1 MVKLLVFIDIIDFK
15 KFLINQI
22 LNLKECFQKISS
34 EWEFYVL
41 IVFLFTFLIQLTY
54 YFIFKKCIKNARKQ
68 ISAKVEK
75 YNPVSVIICAKN
87 EAENL
92 KNNLPYI
99 LEQEY
104 PDFEVIVVNDCSQDN
119 TEEVLIN
126 LMKKYKNLRYTN
138 IHEDK
143 KFTHTKKLAILV
155 GIKSAKNDILL
166 FTDADCK
173 PISKDWIKRMQSH
186 FDEKTQIVL
195 GYGGYF
201 EENSLLNK
209 YIRYDTMI
217 IALQYFSYY
226 LIGVPYMGVGRNLA
240 YRRSFFFTSKGFS
253 SHYHL
258 SSGDDDLFV
267 NENATRENTDIE
279 YHLKSHTRSIPEQT
293 FKQWIRK
300 KRRHFTTSKLYKFK
314 HKFLLSTD
322 YISKLLFYVLFVYLI
337 VSNFAVEIV
346 LSIFVLRFLLNLILM
361 KKVMRILNEK
371 NFWLLTPFFEIF
383 SLILNII
390 ILLQSRIRYKTIAW
404 K

>member
-1 MVKLLVFIDIIDFK
+1 MTKLIILNDTIEVKNFFID
-15 KFLINQI
+15 LI
-22 LNLKECFQKISS
+22 LNMKEYFQKIASD
-34 EWEFYVL
+34 WEFYIL
-41 IVFLFTFLIQLTY
+41 IIFVFVFIIQLAY
-54 YFIFKKCIKNARKQ
+54 YFVYKKFIKNARKQ
-68 ISAKVEK
+68 IFTKVEK
-75 YNPVSVIICAKN
+75 YNPVSVIICARN

-119 TEEVLIN
+119 TEEVLVN
-126 LMKKYKNLRYTN
+126 LMKKYRNLRYTN
-138 IHEDK
+138 IYEDK

-173 PISKDWIKRMQSH
+173 PVSKDWIKRMQSH
-186 FDEKTQIVL
+186 FDDKIQIVL
-195 GYGGYF
+195 GYGGYL

-226 LIGVPYMGVGRNLA
+226 LIGIPYMGVGRNLA
-240 YRRSFFFTSKGFS
+240 YRKSFFFKSKGFS
-253 SHYHL
+253 NHYHL
-258 SSGDDDLFV
+258 ISGDDDLFV
-267 NENATRENTDIE
+267 NENATKENTAIE
-279 YHLKSHTRSIPEQT
+279 YHLKSHTRSIPEQN
-293 FKQWIRK
+293 FKLWIRK
-300 KRRHFTTSKLYKFK
+300 KRRHLTTSKLYKFK
-314 HKFLLSTD
+314 HKFLLSID
-322 YISKLLFYVLFVYLI
+322 HISKLLFYLLFVYLI
-337 VSNFAVEIV
+337 TSNFALEIV
-346 LSIFVLRFLLNLILM
+346 LSIFVLRFSLNLMLM
-361 KKVMRILNEK
+361 KNIMRILNEK

-390 ILLQSRIRYKTIAW
+390 ILFQSRIRYKNIAW